1 MMTRSL
7 VTVPGSGA
15 TCHSSYKITSAV
27 CFLFNNSLSELTTD
41 TEDAEDDLEQ
51 HIAYNLPFSH
61 QSRSWSRR
69 AQVIGAQAAIR
80 LKRLAASLFIA
91 ANGRTVC
98 HFHTTNDKGGL
109 INDIAADLDDEFR
122 VTGVPFERQG
132 EEKKIHDPVYLTRAF
147 GHDRPPKPTSR
158 NQNFTLERVLE
169 FFPVVDSIHTMH
181 CGCTL
186 NEALIDLY
194 FWKRIVLYSES
205 LKISEPYTRPMKP
218 RDRLFLVSALKWM
231 EFDLDVLY
239 SFDEDG
245 YRQTTADRFEK
256 YAHRLLDVA
265 EEMRGEKKKKK
276 TKDDQG
282 KGKGKGKKKLEYVEI
297 PDVDSTEHRKKKQEG
312 SEKKVKR
319 KQAKEGRSV
328 DRGVQLRELDGADSD
343 ESYVQSPSAL
353 YNDEDST

>member
-1 MMTRSL
+1 
-7 VTVPGSGA
+7 
-15 TCHSSYKITSAV
+15 
-27 CFLFNNSLSELTTD
+27 
-41 TEDAEDDLEQ
+41 
-51 HIAYNLPFSH
+51 
-61 QSRSWSRR
+61 
-69 AQVIGAQAAIR
+69 
-80 LKRLAASLFIA
+80 
-91 ANGRTVC
+91 
-98 HFHTTNDKGGL
+98 
-109 INDIAADLDDEFR
+109 
-122 VTGVPFERQG
+122 
-132 EEKKIHDPVYLTRAF
+132 
-147 GHDRPPKPTSR
+147 
-158 NQNFTLERVLE
+158 
-169 FFPVVDSIHTMH
+169 
-181 CGCTL
+181 
-186 NEALIDLY
+186 
-194 FWKRIVLYSES
+194 
-205 LKISEPYTRPMKP
+205 
-218 RDRLFLVSALKWM
+218 M